1 MKSESKDNEHKAQ
14 SLDNI
19 LFPLLITLV
28 ILFLLLAAFIIDEE
42 LLDTWDKFFGR
53 AVLGL

>member
-28 ILFLLLAAFIIDEE
+28 ILFVLLAAFIIDEE

-53 AVLGL
+53 AVLGW

>member
-1 MKSESKDNEHKAQ
+1 MKSESKDNEHKER

-28 ILFLLLAAFIIDEE
+28 ILFVFLAAFIIDEE
-42 LLDTWDKFFGR
+42 LLDKWDKFFGR
-53 AVLGL
+53 TVLGW